1 MGLVDGIVE
10 EANDTAGKVD
20 DNAVLDAA
28 LINAAPARRAFC
40 CAAQRREPR
49 SWPGRGRG
57 A

>member
-49 SWPGRGRG
+49 SWPGR
-57 A
+57 